1 MDKIIDKIAQA
12 IYDKKG
18 SNILAL
24 DVSKYS
30 TICDYLIIAEGN
42 VDRHVI
48 AIANMIQEE
57 MRSVGLRP
65 QRVEGLSVGDWIVLD
80 YAQVIIHLFMPG
92 LREIYKLEELWS
104 SATICDLKINL
115 AVV

>member
-1 MDKIIDKIAQA
+1 MDKFINKIAQV
-12 IYDKKG
+12 IYNKKG

-24 DVSKYS
+24 NASDYS

-48 AIANMIQEE
+48 AIANAIQDEL
-57 MRSVGLRP
+57 RSLGLRP
-65 QRVEGLSVGDWIVLD
+65 QRVEGLSVGDWVVLD
-80 YAQVIIHLFMPG
+80 YGQVIIHLFMPG

-104 SATICDLKINL
+104 FATICDVNVEA
-115 AVV
+115 AV